1 MTGINN
7 NNPLSREE
15 QLSNIRSNMDPQ
27 TAANLDS
34 LISSLLRGVRTSQ
47 TQAVYDAFNVTNE
60 EASNTTRRILRQNNV
75 QNIEENRDNTD

>member
-27 TAANLDS
+27 TSANLDS
-34 LISSLLRGVRTSQ
+34 LISSLLRGVRTPQ

>member
-1 MTGINN
+1 MAGINN

-27 TAANLDS
+27 TSANLDS
-34 LISSLLRGVRTSQ
+34 LISSLLRGVRTPQ

>member
-15 QLSNIRSNMDPQ
+15 KLSNIRSNMDPQ
-27 TAANLDS
+27 TSANLDS
-34 LISSLLRGVRTSQ
+34 LISSLLRGERTPQ
-47 TQAVYDAFNVTNE
+47 TQAVYGAFNVTNE
-60 EASNTTRRILRQNNV
+60 EASNTTRQILRQNNG

>member
-15 QLSNIRSNMDPQ
+15 QLSNIRRNMDPQ
-27 TAANLDS
+27 TSANLNS
-34 LISSLLRGVRTSQ
+34 IISSLLMGVRTPQ

-60 EASNTTRRILRQNNV
+60 EASNTTRRILRQNNG
-75 QNIEENRDNTD
+75 QNIEQNRDNTD

>member
-15 QLSNIRSNMDPQ
+15 QFSNIRSNMDPQ
-27 TAANLDS
+27 TSANLDS
-34 LISSLLRGVRTSQ
+34 LISSLLMGVRTPQ

-60 EASNTTRRILRQNNV
+60 GASNTTRRILRQN
-75 QNIEENRDNTD
+75 IEENRDNTD